1 MTPTPLDEDSLGTAT
16 LEEIHSALFVQ
27 LVSGH
32 AQMALMLLGK
42 LPNLHTGELEPV
54 NLEAAKMFIDQLEMI
69 EAKTK
74 GNRTPGESAT
84 LSELLNSVRL
94 EFVAVMENPASDD
107 RPETPPSAAEVS

>member
-1 MTPTPLDEDSLGTAT
+1 MNPPPLDEDTLGTAT

-27 LVSGH
+27 LVTGH

-42 LPNLHTGELEPV
+42 LPNLHTNELEPV

-74 GNRTPGESAT
+74 GNRTPEETSR

-94 EFVAVMENPASDD
+94 EFVTVMDSQVTDGVSPAPPEEAAVP
-107 RPETPPSAAEVS
+107 